1 MVPEKSIGA
10 LKALVILL
18 GLAILV
24 GLGALAFG
32 VAAKLSDNDQQAAG
46 PGAARPAGV
55 LAPFDVRLPAGARV
69 LEMDLGGD
77 RLAVRLDLG
86 NGREAIHVFDI
97 RSGATLG
104 VVQAP

>member
-1 MVPEKSIGA
+1 
-10 LKALVILL
+10 
-18 GLAILV
+18 
-24 GLGALAFG
+24 
-32 VAAKLSDNDQQAAG
+32 
-46 PGAARPAGV
+46 V

-86 NGREAIHVFDI
+86 NGREAIHVFDV
-97 RSGATLG
+97 RTGATLG